1 MFSLVWMKQV
11 CVFRCLHRCV
21 KMSEKDVLM
30 PCESRL
36 RQVTAQL
43 RGTLNT
49 SSNYSPCPQ
58 NSRHFDTLYS
68 FSPVVTVLAYSMT
81 KLEITSMQE
90 GIVLDGIA
98 LPLNVSF
105 SLVFCCH
112 EVEKKKKTWKRL
124 KRVISS
130 GPCWKPGIVSTKYLN
145 ITMFSMQDVCH
156 FVTLGNME
164 HVLRQE
170 VLKQRGLGW
179 TCSKFQRTWCSSL
192 LNRLSNLGS
201 VKLSYLSAAQPSK
214 NLVCHRLGCSIPPS
228 FWI

>member
-1 MFSLVWMKQV
+1 
-11 CVFRCLHRCV
+11 
-21 KMSEKDVLM
+21 MSEKDVLM

-112 EVEKKKKTWKRL
+112 EVEKKKKKHE
-124 KRVISS
+124 K
-130 GPCWKPGIVSTKYLN
+130 
-145 ITMFSMQDVCH
+145 D
-156 FVTLGNME
+156 
-164 HVLRQE
+164 
-170 VLKQRGLGW
+170 
-179 TCSKFQRTWCSSL
+179 SK
-192 LNRLSNLGS
+192 G
-201 VKLSYLSAAQPSK
+201 
-214 NLVCHRLGCSIPPS
+214 
-228 FWI
+228 

>member
-1 MFSLVWMKQV
+1 MKQV

-21 KMSEKDVLM
+21 RMSEKDVLM

-36 RQVTAQL
+36 RQVTVQL

-112 EVEKKKKTWKRL
+112 EVEKKKNMKKTQKGDFIRSVLKAWNCINEIFKYHNVFHARCLPFCDTWKHGACTAAGGAET
-124 KRVISS
+124 KRS
-130 GPCWKPGIVSTKYLN
+130 GLN
-145 ITMFSMQDVCH
+145 MQ
-156 FVTLGNME
+156 
-164 HVLRQE
+164 
-170 VLKQRGLGW
+170 
-179 TCSKFQRTWCSSL
+179 
-192 LNRLSNLGS
+192 
-201 VKLSYLSAAQPSK
+201 
-214 NLVCHRLGCSIPPS
+214 
-228 FWI
+228 